1 MKVEIYDRLHGAIV
15 EERVL
20 GGGLLRLAYESRLSP
35 LLRATLLKSGFAGR
49 LLGWYCD
56 TEWSRHKINGVVEEL
71 NINMADFEEPVGGF
85 RTFNQWFTRR
95 LKPGARPFDSD
106 PQVLSSPADC
116 RLTVIPK
123 LDETTAIP
131 VKGARFRIEDL
142 LKTNPEETARFQGGA
157 VLIFRLC
164 PSDYHRYHFPA
175 AGNRGDATDISG
187 RYDSV
192 NPVAVAAGIPVFTE
206 NRRVVT
212 QLDLDTFG
220 PAAFV
225 EVGAFGVGGIVDTHG
240 NDPFQKMDEKGY
252 FRYGASTL
260 VLVFGPGRLSIN
272 QDLIDHSANG
282 MEILIRTG
290 ETLGR
295 VSKS

>member
-1 MKVEIYDRLHGAIV
+1 MKVEIYDRLHGEVV
-15 EERVL
+15 EECVL
-20 GGGLLRLAYESRLSP
+20 GGGLLRLAYESALSP
-35 LLRATLLKSGFAGR
+35 LFRSTFLKTGAISR

-56 TEWSRHKINGVVEEL
+56 TAWSSRKVDGVVKQL
-71 NINMADFEEPVGGF
+71 NIDMADFEEPIGGF
-85 RTFNQWFTRR
+85 QTFNQWFVRR
-95 LKPGARPFDSD
+95 LKPGARPFDPD

-131 VKGARFRIEDL
+131 VKGADFRIEDL
-142 LKTNPEETARFQGGA
+142 LETTPEETARFHGGA

-175 AGNRGDATDISG
+175 DGQTVDSVDISG

-212 QLDLDTFG
+212 QLNLDTFG
-220 PAAFV
+220 PTAFV

-240 NDPFQKMDEKGY
+240 KNPFQKMDEKGY

-260 VLVFGPGRLSIN
+260 VLVFGSGRLKID

-282 MEILIRTG
+282 LEILIRTG
-290 ETLGR
+290 ETLGH
-295 VSKS
+295 SL

>member
-1 MKVEIYDRLHGAIV
+1 MKIEIYDRLHGGLV
-15 EERVL
+15 EEPVL

-35 LLRATLLKSGFAGR
+35 LLRATLLKTGTISR
-49 LLGWYCD
+49 LLGWYSD
-56 TEWSRHKINGVVEEL
+56 TSWSQAKIEGVIDEL
-71 NINMADFEEPVGGF
+71 NIDMADFEEPPGGF
-85 RTFNQWFTRR
+85 ETFNQWFTRK

-131 VKGARFRIEDL
+131 VKGTRFRIEDL
-142 LKTNPEETARFQGGA
+142 LKTTPDEAAHFQGGA

-175 AGNRGDATDISG
+175 AGQVVDTTDISG

-206 NRRVVT
+206 NRRVVS

-240 NDPFQKMDEKGY
+240 NGPFQKMDEKGY

-260 VLVFGPGRLSIN
+260 VLGLEPGRLKID
-272 QDLIDHSANG
+272 QDLIDHSAQG
-282 MEILIRTG
+282 MEILVRTG
-290 ETLGR
+290 ETLGH
-295 VSKS
+295 SL